1 MGRPYRVGEPVIG
14 VPSQILVMLR
24 RLDSGRW
31 DHASLRP
38 AALNAAA
45 LALGSQDN
53 AIGGFFAAPPSFVD
67 YAPGPYPRPFPKGS
81 TLPA

>member
-1 MGRPYRVGEPVIG
+1 
-14 VPSQILVMLR
+14 MLH

-31 DHASLRP
+31 DDGSLRP

-45 LALGSQDN
+45 LALGSHDN

-67 YAPGPYPRPFPKGS
+67 YSPGAYPRPFPKGS